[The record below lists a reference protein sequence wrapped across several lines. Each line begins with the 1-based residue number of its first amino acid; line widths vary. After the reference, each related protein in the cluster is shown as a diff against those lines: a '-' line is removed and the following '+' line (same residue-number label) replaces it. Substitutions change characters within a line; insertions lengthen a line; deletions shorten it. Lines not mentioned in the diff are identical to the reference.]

1 MKGFLYPKNGFSRRW
16 RRRGRDDPD
25 FIKLGVSKRRS
36 ISSKE
41 RKRLNELRSE
51 TEPGMTKRFEILD
64 HTADIGIIVHGEN
77 LKALFENAGEA
88 FFHLITD
95 LRKVR
100 RRTERRIN
108 LGGESLDRLMVD
120 WLSEL
125 LYLHDVENLL
135 FKGFNV
141 ESVGEDGLRAIV
153 KGEPFQEGVHVI
165 KTEVKAVTYHQI
177 EVRQENGRWRAQV
190 IFDL

>member
-1 MKGFLYPKNGFSRRW
+1 M
-16 RRRGRDDPD
+16 
-25 FIKLGVSKRRS
+25 
-36 ISSKE
+36 
-41 RKRLNELRSE
+41 
-51 TEPGMTKRFEILD
+51 KRFEILD
-64 HTADIGIIVHGEN
+64 HTADIGIIVYGEN

-95 LRKVR
+95 LKKVR
-100 RRTERRIN
+100 RRIERRIEIR
-108 LGGESLDRLMVD
+108 GESLDRLMVD

-135 FKGFNV
+135 FKGFKV
-141 ESVGEDGLRAIV
+141 ESVGENGLKAIA

-177 EVRQENGRWRAQV
+177 EVRKKNGNWRAQI

>member
-1 MKGFLYPKNGFSRRW
+1 
-16 RRRGRDDPD
+16 
-25 FIKLGVSKRRS
+25 
-36 ISSKE
+36 
-41 RKRLNELRSE
+41 
-51 TEPGMTKRFEILD
+51 MTKRFEILD

-108 LGGESLDRLMVD
+108 IGGESLDRLLVD

-135 FKGFNV
+135 FKGFDV

>member
-1 MKGFLYPKNGFSRRW
+1 M
-16 RRRGRDDPD
+16 
-25 FIKLGVSKRRS
+25 
-36 ISSKE
+36 
-41 RKRLNELRSE
+41 
-51 TEPGMTKRFEILD
+51 KRFEILD

-100 RRTERRIN
+100 RRTERRIDI
-108 LGGESLDRLMVD
+108 GGESLDRLMVD

-135 FKGFNV
+135 FKGFKV
-141 ESVGEDGLRAIV
+141 ESVGEDGLRAVV

-165 KTEVKAVTYHQI
+165 KTGVKAVTYHQI

>member
-1 MKGFLYPKNGFSRRW
+1 
-16 RRRGRDDPD
+16 
-25 FIKLGVSKRRS
+25 
-36 ISSKE
+36 
-41 RKRLNELRSE
+41 
-51 TEPGMTKRFEILD
+51 MTKRFEILD

-125 LYLHDVENLL
+125 LYLHEVENLL

-177 EVRQENGRWRAQV
+177 EVRQENGHWRAQV

>member
-1 MKGFLYPKNGFSRRW
+1 M
-16 RRRGRDDPD
+16 
-25 FIKLGVSKRRS
+25 
-36 ISSKE
+36 
-41 RKRLNELRSE
+41 
-51 TEPGMTKRFEILD
+51 KRFEILD

-88 FFHLITD
+88 FFSLITD

-100 RRTERRIN
+100 HRTERRVNI
-108 LGGESLDRLMVD
+108 GGESLDRLMVD

-135 FKGFNV
+135 IKGFKV
-141 ESVGEDGLRAIV
+141 DSVGEDGLKAIV
-153 KGEPFQEGVHVI
+153 KGEPFQEGIHVI

-177 EVRQENGRWRAQV
+177 EVRQEKRGWRAQV
-190 IFDL
+190 ILDL

>member
-1 MKGFLYPKNGFSRRW
+1 M
-16 RRRGRDDPD
+16 
-25 FIKLGVSKRRS
+25 
-36 ISSKE
+36 
-41 RKRLNELRSE
+41 ELD
-51 TEPGMTKRFEILD
+51 MMKRFEILD
-64 HTADIGIIVHGEN
+64 HTADIGIIVHAEN

-95 LRKVR
+95 LRKVKR
-100 RRTERRIN
+100 RVERRVSIR
-108 LGGESLDRLMVD
+108 GESLDRLMVD

-135 FKGFNV
+135 FKGFKV
-141 ESVGEDGLRAIV
+141 DSVGEDGLKAIV

-177 EVRQENGRWRAQV
+177 EVRQEKRGWRAQV
-190 IFDL
+190 ILDL